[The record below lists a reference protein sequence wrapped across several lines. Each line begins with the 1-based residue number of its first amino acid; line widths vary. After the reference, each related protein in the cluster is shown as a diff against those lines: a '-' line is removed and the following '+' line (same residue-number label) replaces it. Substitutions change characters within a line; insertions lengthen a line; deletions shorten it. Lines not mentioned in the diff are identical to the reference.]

1 MIIKKERSHM
11 LSTLSKTFSRPKGW
25 LGRIAGFI
33 MANENRALNQWAIR
47 HLELDDGEH
56 ILEIGYG
63 PGYSMKHMLKHYE
76 DLHIDGL
83 DASSTMQEQAQS
95 RVSKRSKGEQVRLY
109 VGKIEKTRLPGEQ
122 YDKVLSVNNYTIW
135 DAPKTGLLNLYHTL
149 KPGGKIVIVMQPR
162 EKGADANRTKEM
174 GENILNDL
182 QFAGFDHFSVQYEE
196 IRPTLVVC
204 VTAKKPRSE

>member
-11 LSTLSKTFSRPKGW
+11 LSISKTFSRPKGW
-25 LGRIAGFI
+25 LGSIAGLI
-33 MANENRALNQWAIR
+33 MANENKALNQWAIR
-47 HLELDDGEH
+47 HLDLTDGEN

-63 PGYSMKHMLKHYE
+63 PGYSIKHMLKHYE

-95 RVSKRSKGEQVRLY
+95 RVSKRAKDKQVRLY

-122 YDKVLSVNNYTIW
+122 YDKVLSVNNFTIW
-135 DAPKTGLLNLYHTL
+135 DDPKTGLLNLYHTL
-149 KPGGKIVIVMQPR
+149 KPGGTLVIVMQPR
-162 EKGADANRTKEM
+162 EKGADAKRTKEV

-182 QFAGFDHFSVQYEE
+182 QFAGFDQFSIEYEQ
-196 IRPTLVVC
+196 IRPTLAVC

>member
-1 MIIKKERSHM
+1 M
-11 LSTLSKTFSRPKGW
+11 LSISKTFSRPKGW
-25 LGRIAGFI
+25 LGSIAGLI
-33 MANENRALNQWAIR
+33 MANENKALNQWAIR
-47 HLELDDGEH
+47 RLDLIDGEN

-63 PGYSMKHMLKHYE
+63 PGYSIKHMLKHYQ

-95 RVSKRSKGEQVRLY
+95 RVSKRAKDKQVRLY

-122 YDKVLSVNNYTIW
+122 YDKVLSVNNFTIW
-135 DAPKTGLLNLYHTL
+135 DDPKTGLLNLYHTL
-149 KPGGKIVIVMQPR
+149 KPGGTLVIVMQPR
-162 EKGADANRTKEM
+162 EKGADAKRTKEM

-182 QFAGFDHFSVQYEE
+182 QFAGFDQFSIEYEQ
-196 IRPTLVVC
+196 IRPTLAVC

>member
-1 MIIKKERSHM
+1 M
-11 LSTLSKTFSRPKGW
+11 LSISKTFSRPKGW
-25 LGRIAGFI
+25 LGSIAGLI
-33 MANENRALNQWAIR
+33 MANENKALNQWAIR
-47 HLELDDGEH
+47 HLDLTDGEN

-63 PGYSMKHMLKHYE
+63 PGYSIKHMLKHYQG
-76 DLHIDGL
+76 LHIDGL

-95 RVSKRSKGEQVRLY
+95 RVSKRAKDKQVRLY

-122 YDKVLSVNNYTIW
+122 YDKVLSVNNFTIW
-135 DAPKTGLLNLYHTL
+135 DDPKTGLLNLYHTL
-149 KPGGKIVIVMQPR
+149 KPGGTLAIVMQPR

-182 QFAGFDHFSVQYEE
+182 QFAGFDEFSIEYEE
-196 IRPTLVVC
+196 IRPTLAVC